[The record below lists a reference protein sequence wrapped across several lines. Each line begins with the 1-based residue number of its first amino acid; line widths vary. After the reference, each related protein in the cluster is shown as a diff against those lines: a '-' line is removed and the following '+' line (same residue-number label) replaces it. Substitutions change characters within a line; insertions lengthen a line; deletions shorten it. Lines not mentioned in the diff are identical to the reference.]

1 MNKKGTAALEAIIA
15 SGQVLLLLT
24 VLASLLI
31 IFWHNWQD
39 NTQYSRQRQWA
50 AMAFDYL
57 DRDIGNAQ
65 RVVVSSNE
73 INLHIQ
79 DDRYNYRVSPEK
91 SFYRNLGTAYYPL
104 AMVDAVDWWWEGDLL
119 WIEIIYPD
127 ESYRSCYYIPQEKR

>member
-79 DDRYNYRVSPEK
+79 EDRYNYRVSPEK
-91 SFYRNLGTAYYPL
+91 SFYRNLA
-104 AMVDAVDWWWEGDLL
+104 LL
-119 WIEIIYPD
+119 ITLWPWLML
-127 ESYRSCYYIPQEKR
+127 